1 MAKQAIKKG
10 SVIKKNTFSVKDFKS
25 NNLKIT
31 PVAEKPMEWFIM
43 PKGFQDALG
52 LPGIPKGWFSGCYG
66 WNSTGK
72 STIKNCLIAS
82 AQRQGVLPV
91 IFETES
97 NFDFQ
102 YAIGCGMQATPV
114 YGEVEVEDVNEE
126 TGEITIKKEEQ
137 IVDYEGDF
145 ILFTNEAMCE
155 YCGDMDYSTM
165 TRKSTKRSVALIEDI
180 AYIINDLLDKQERGE
195 LPMELLFVWDSVGS
209 ISSWK
214 SYCSKVGNNM
224 FDANSISTAFN
235 TIVNTRIPSSRSQ
248 KSPYTNSFFIVNK
261 IWDSSMATMGKP
273 SVKLKGGVSFEY
285 ALRLLIAC
293 GKIVTSG
300 VKRLEATVKGE
311 KYEYG
316 TVAPIGIKKNHL
328 PSPFNISREG
338 LLYCT
343 ANGIIAES
351 EIDSYKKKML
361 PSIIKRLKEN
371 DSSGKLG
378 NITESDIEFTES
390 EEETL

>member
-10 SVIKKNTFSVKDFKS
+10 STTKNKFSIKDFK
-25 NNLKIT
+25 NTNLKIAQ
-31 PVAEKPMEWFIM
+31 VAEKPMEWFIM

-72 STIKNCLIAS
+72 STIKNCLIAA
-82 AQRQGVLPV
+82 AQKQNVLPV

-97 NFDFQ
+97 NFDFK
-102 YAIGCGMQATPV
+102 YAIDCGMQATPI
-114 YGEVEVEDVNEE
+114 YGDVEVEHIDEE
-126 TGEITIKKEEQ
+126 THEVTTTTENR

-165 TRKSTKRSVALIEDI
+165 TRKQTKRSVALIEDI
-180 AYIINDLLDKQERGE
+180 AYIMNDLLDKQESGE
-195 LPMELLFVWDSVGS
+195 LPMELLFIWDSVGS
-209 ISSWK
+209 ITSWK
-214 SYCSKVGNNM
+214 SYSSKCGNNM
-224 FDANSISTAFN
+224 FDASSISTAFN

-248 KSPYTNSFFIVNK
+248 KSEYTNSFFIVNK

-273 SVKLKGGVSFEY
+273 SVKLKGGNSFEY

-293 GKIVTSG
+293 GRVITSG
-300 VKRLEATVKGE
+300 VKKMEATVKGE

-316 TVAPIGIKKNHL
+316 TVAPIAIKKNHL
-328 PSPFNISREG
+328 PKPFNLSREG

-343 ANGIIAES
+343 SNGIIAED
-351 EIDSYKKKML
+351 EINDYKKQIL
-361 PSIIKRLKEN
+361 PDIIKEFKKN
-371 DSSGKLG
+371 DASGKLDD
-378 NITESDIEFTES
+378 ISEDDIEFSES
-390 EEETL
+390 EEDTL